1 MLTKILIKNF
11 TLIDKVEIDFLTGFT
26 TVTGD
31 TGSGKSILLSA
42 LSLIIGKRA
51 GQNLLKNSTLKCV
64 LEAEFNLS
72 NFNIRSLL
80 VKNNI
85 DYFDQTILRR
95 EILPN
100 GKSRSFVNDSPVNL
114 DFLKT
119 VGEKLIDIHT
129 QHQPLASSN
138 NSFFYSLI
146 DNLAEQ
152 QHIVKNFN
160 DTLINYKDLKIE
172 LQKLIRLNTSLK
184 NDNDY
189 LLYLYNEL
197 NDIKLVIDE
206 QEILE
211 NKLKLFKNSE
221 EIKSSFSQIEY
232 ILYSSDDSIENK
244 IFSLNSVL
252 HNISKISDNF
262 SQIKNRLDSLLIELN
277 DIKSDL
283 NNSSLDFSDDDSE
296 IDKMESRLNIIYN
309 LQKKHSVNSISALII
324 KKQELKSK
332 LDESGSVEINI
343 DELQKTICKKTHYL
357 QELSKKISISR
368 KKIIPKLKSELE
380 SLLLELGMKNA
391 SFDFKLSEIDDF
403 NRYGSDQIEVLF
415 SANKGIEYA
424 PLFKIASGGELSRIL
439 LSIKSI
445 LSKHLNLPT
454 MIFDEIDSGVSGE
467 MSNAMANMML
477 EMSSKMQII
486 AITHLP
492 QVASKGNHQLSVYK
506 QNSLSSTSTM
516 VKQLNNQER
525 IDEIAKM
532 LAGDLISDSAIT
544 HAKELLN

>member
-1 MLTKILIKNF
+1 VLTKILIKNF
-11 TLIDKVEIDFLTGFT
+11 TLIDKVEIDFLSGFT

-343 DELQKTICKKTHYL
+343 DELQKTISKKTHYL

-368 KKIIPKLKSELE
+368 KKIIPKLKLELE

>member
-1 MLTKILIKNF
+1 VLTKVLIKNF
-11 TLIDKVEIDFLTGFT
+11 TLIDKVEIDFLSGFT

-72 NFNIRSLL
+72 NFNIQSLL

-100 GKSRSFVNDSPVNL
+100 GKSRSFINDSPVNL

-129 QHQPLASSN
+129 QHQTLASSN

-160 DTLINYKDLKIE
+160 DTLINYRDLKIE
-172 LQKLIRLNTSLK
+172 LEKLIRLNTSLK

-197 NDIKLVIDE
+197 NYVKLVIDE
-206 QEILE
+206 QDIIE

-221 EIKSSFSQIEY
+221 EIKSSFSQIDH

-244 IFSLNSVL
+244 IFSLNSIL
-252 HNISKISDNF
+252 NNISKISDNF
-262 SQIKNRLDSLLIELN
+262 SPIKNRLDSLLIELN
-277 DIKSDL
+277 DIKFDL
-283 NNSSLDFSDDDSE
+283 NNSSFDFSDDDSE
-296 IDKMESRLNIIYN
+296 IDKMESRLNVIYN
-309 LQKKHSVNSISALII
+309 LQKKHSVNSISDLII
-324 KKQELKSK
+324 KQQELKSK
-332 LDESGSVEINI
+332 LEESGSVEINI
-343 DELQKTICKKTHYL
+343 DELQKSISKKTHYL

-380 SLLLELGMKNA
+380 SLLLDLGMKNA
-391 SFDFKLSEIDDF
+391 SFDFKLSKIDDF

-492 QVASKGNHQLSVYK
+492 QVASKGNQQLSVYK

-516 VKQLNNQER
+516 VKQLSNQER

>member
-11 TLIDKVEIDFLTGFT
+11 TLIDKVEIDFLSGFT

-172 LQKLIRLNTSLK
+172 LQKLIRINTSLK

-221 EIKSSFSQIEY
+221 EIKSSFSQIEH

-262 SQIKNRLDSLLIELN
+262 SPIKNRLDSLLIELN

-343 DELQKTICKKTHYL
+343 DELQKTISKKTHYL

-391 SFDFKLSEIDDF
+391 SFDFKLSEIDGF

>member
-1 MLTKILIKNF
+1 M
-11 TLIDKVEIDFLTGFT
+11 
-26 TVTGD
+26 
-31 TGSGKSILLSA
+31 
-42 LSLIIGKRA
+42 
-51 GQNLLKNSTLKCV
+51 
-64 LEAEFNLS
+64 
-72 NFNIRSLL
+72 
-80 VKNNI
+80 
-85 DYFDQTILRR
+85 
-95 EILPN
+95 
-100 GKSRSFVNDSPVNL
+100 
-114 DFLKT
+114 
-119 VGEKLIDIHT
+119 
-129 QHQPLASSN
+129 
-138 NSFFYSLI
+138 
-146 DNLAEQ
+146 
-152 QHIVKNFN
+152 
-160 DTLINYKDLKIE
+160 
-172 LQKLIRLNTSLK
+172 
-184 NDNDY
+184 
-189 LLYLYNEL
+189 
-197 NDIKLVIDE
+197 
-206 QEILE
+206 
-211 NKLKLFKNSE
+211 
-221 EIKSSFSQIEY
+221 
-232 ILYSSDDSIENK
+232 
-244 IFSLNSVL
+244 
-252 HNISKISDNF
+252 
-262 SQIKNRLDSLLIELN
+262 DSLLIELN

-283 NNSSLDFSDDDSE
+283 NNSSFDFSDDDSE

-309 LQKKHSVNSISALII
+309 LQKKHSVNSISDLII
-324 KKQELKSK
+324 KQQELKSK

-343 DELQKTICKKTHYL
+343 DELQKSISKKTHYL

-380 SLLLELGMKNA
+380 SLLLDLGMKNA
-391 SFDFKLSEIDDF
+391 SFDFKLSKIDDF

-492 QVASKGNHQLSVYK
+492 QVASKGNQQLSVYK

-516 VKQLNNQER
+516 VKQLSNQER

>member
-51 GQNLLKNSTLKCV
+51 GQNLLKNSKQKCV

-72 NFNIRSLL
+72 DFNIRSLFSE
-80 VKNNI
+80 NSI

-100 GKSRSFVNDSPVNL
+100 GKSRSFINDSPVNL
-114 DFLKT
+114 DLLKNI
-119 VGEKLIDIHT
+119 GDKLIDIHT
-129 QHQPLASSN
+129 QHQTLVNSD

-152 QHIVKNFN
+152 KHIVKNFN
-160 DTLINYKDLKIE
+160 DTLINYRELKIE
-172 LQKLIRLNTSLK
+172 LEKLNRLNTSLK

-197 NDIKLVIDE
+197 NDVNLEINE
-206 QEILE
+206 QEIIE
-211 NKLKLFKNSE
+211 DKLKLYKNSE
-221 EIKSSFSQIEY
+221 ELKSSFSQIDH
-232 ILYSSDDSIENK
+232 ILYSSDESIENK
-244 IFSLNSVL
+244 IFSLNSIL
-252 HNISKISDNF
+252 TNISKF
-262 SQIKNRLDSLLIELN
+262 SNTFSSLKNRLDSLLIELN

-283 NNSSLDFSDDDSE
+283 NNPSIDFNHDYLE
-296 IDKMESRLNIIYN
+296 IEKLESRLNIIYN
-309 LQKKHSVNSISALII
+309 LQKKHSVNSINDLII
-324 KKQELKSK
+324 KQQELKSK

-343 DELQKTICKKTHYL
+343 DELQKTIIKKKQYL
-357 QELSKKISISR
+357 NELSKKISISR
-368 KKIIPKLKSELE
+368 KKIVPKLKLQLE
-380 SLLLELGMKNA
+380 SLLLNLGMKNA
-391 SFDFKLSEIDDF
+391 SFDFKFSELGKF
-403 NRYGSDQIEVLF
+403 NRFGCDEINVLF
-415 SANKGIEYA
+415 SANKGIKYA

-492 QVASKGNHQLSVYK
+492 QVAAKGNHQLNVYK
-506 QNSLSSTSTM
+506 HNSLSSTSTK
-516 VKQLNNQER
+516 VKFLNDQER

-532 LAGDLISDSAIT
+532 LAGDLISDSAVT

>member
-1 MLTKILIKNF
+1 MLTKVLIKNF
-11 TLIDKVEIDFLTGFT
+11 TLIDKVEIDFLSGFT

-72 NFNIRSLL
+72 NFNIQSLL

-100 GKSRSFVNDSPVNL
+100 GKSRSFINDSPVNL

-129 QHQPLASSN
+129 QHQTLASSN

-160 DTLINYKDLKIE
+160 DTLINYRDLKIE
-172 LQKLIRLNTSLK
+172 LEKLIRLNTSLK

-197 NDIKLVIDE
+197 NDVKLVIDE
-206 QEILE
+206 QDIIE

-221 EIKSSFSQIEY
+221 EIKSSFSQIDH

-244 IFSLNSVL
+244 IFSLNSIL
-252 HNISKISDNF
+252 NNISKISDNF
-262 SQIKNRLDSLLIELN
+262 SPIKNRLDSLLIELN
-277 DIKSDL
+277 DIKFDL
-283 NNSSLDFSDDDSE
+283 NNSSFDFSDDDSE

-309 LQKKHSVNSISALII
+309 LQKKHSVNSISDLII
-324 KKQELKSK
+324 KQQELKSK
-332 LDESGSVEINI
+332 LEESGSVEINI
-343 DELQKTICKKTHYL
+343 DELQKSISKKTHYL

-380 SLLLELGMKNA
+380 SLLLDLGMNNA
-391 SFDFKLSEIDDF
+391 SFDFKLSKIDDF

-492 QVASKGNHQLSVYK
+492 QVASKGNQQLSVYK

-516 VKQLNNQER
+516 VKQLSNQER

>member
-1 MLTKILIKNF
+1 MLTKVLIKNF
-11 TLIDKVEIDFLTGFT
+11 TLIDKVEIDFLSGFT

-72 NFNIRSLL
+72 NFNIQSLL

-100 GKSRSFVNDSPVNL
+100 GKSRSFINDSPVNL

-129 QHQPLASSN
+129 QHQTLASSN

-160 DTLINYKDLKIE
+160 DTLINYRDLKIE
-172 LQKLIRLNTSLK
+172 LEKLIRLNTSLK

-197 NDIKLVIDE
+197 NDVKLVIDE
-206 QEILE
+206 QDIIE

-221 EIKSSFSQIEY
+221 EIKSSFSQIDH

-244 IFSLNSVL
+244 IFSLNSIL
-252 HNISKISDNF
+252 NNISKISDNF
-262 SQIKNRLDSLLIELN
+262 SPIKNRLDSLLIELN

-283 NNSSLDFSDDDSE
+283 NNSSFDFSDDDSE

-309 LQKKHSVNSISALII
+309 LQKKHSVNSISDLII
-324 KKQELKSK
+324 KQQELKSK
-332 LDESGSVEINI
+332 LEESGSVEINI
-343 DELQKTICKKTHYL
+343 DELQKSISKKTHYL

-380 SLLLELGMKNA
+380 SLLLDLGMNNA
-391 SFDFKLSEIDDF
+391 SFDFKLTKIDDF

-492 QVASKGNHQLSVYK
+492 QVASKGNQQLSVYK

-516 VKQLNNQER
+516 VKQLSNQER

>member
-1 MLTKILIKNF
+1 VLTKILIKNF

-343 DELQKTICKKTHYL
+343 DELQKTISKKTHYL

>member
-1 MLTKILIKNF
+1 MLTKVLIKNF
-11 TLIDKVEIDFLTGFT
+11 TLIDKVEIDFLSGFT

-72 NFNIRSLL
+72 NFNIQSLL

-100 GKSRSFVNDSPVNL
+100 GKSRSFINDSPVNL

-129 QHQPLASSN
+129 QHQTLASSN

-160 DTLINYKDLKIE
+160 DTLINYRDLKIE
-172 LQKLIRLNTSLK
+172 LEKLIRLNTSLK

-197 NDIKLVIDE
+197 NDVKLVIDE
-206 QEILE
+206 QDIIE

-221 EIKSSFSQIEY
+221 EIKSSFSQIDH

-244 IFSLNSVL
+244 IFSLNSIL
-252 HNISKISDNF
+252 NNISKISDNF
-262 SQIKNRLDSLLIELN
+262 SPIKNRLDSLLIELN

-283 NNSSLDFSDDDSE
+283 NNSSFDFSDDDSE

-309 LQKKHSVNSISALII
+309 LQKKHSVNSISDLII
-324 KKQELKSK
+324 KQQELKSK

-343 DELQKTICKKTHYL
+343 DELQKSISKKTHYL

-380 SLLLELGMKNA
+380 SLLLDLGMKNA
-391 SFDFKLSEIDDF
+391 SFDFKLSKIDDF

>member
-11 TLIDKVEIDFLTGFT
+11 TLIDKVEIDFLSGFT

-283 NNSSLDFSDDDSE
+283 NNSSFDFSDDDSE

-309 LQKKHSVNSISALII
+309 LQKKHSVNSISDLII

-343 DELQKTICKKTHYL
+343 DELQKTISKKTHYL

-368 KKIIPKLKSELE
+368 KKIIPKLKLELE

-492 QVASKGNHQLSVYK
+492 QVASKGNQQLSVYK

-516 VKQLNNQER
+516 VKQLSNQER

>member
-1 MLTKILIKNF
+1 MLTKVLIKNF
-11 TLIDKVEIDFLTGFT
+11 TLIDKVEIDFLSGFT

-72 NFNIRSLL
+72 NFNIQSLF

-100 GKSRSFVNDSPVNL
+100 GKSRSFINDSPVNL

-129 QHQPLASSN
+129 QHQTLASSN

-160 DTLINYKDLKIE
+160 DTLINYRDLKIE
-172 LQKLIRLNTSLK
+172 LEKLIRLNTSLK

-197 NDIKLVIDE
+197 NDVKLVIDE
-206 QEILE
+206 QEIIE

-221 EIKSSFSQIEY
+221 EIKSSFSQIDH

-244 IFSLNSVL
+244 IFSLNSIL
-252 HNISKISDNF
+252 NNISKISDNF
-262 SQIKNRLDSLLIELN
+262 SPIKNRLDSLLIELN

-283 NNSSLDFSDDDSE
+283 NNSSFDFSDDDSE

-309 LQKKHSVNSISALII
+309 LQKKHSVNSISDLII
-324 KKQELKSK
+324 KQQELKSK

-343 DELQKTICKKTHYL
+343 DELQKTISKKTHYL

-391 SFDFKLSEIDDF
+391 SFDFKLSEIDGF

>member
-1 MLTKILIKNF
+1 VLTKVLIKNF
-11 TLIDKVEIDFLTGFT
+11 TLIDKVEIDFLSGFT

-72 NFNIRSLL
+72 NFNIQSLL

-100 GKSRSFVNDSPVNL
+100 GKSRSFINDSPVNL

-129 QHQPLASSN
+129 QHQTLASSN

-160 DTLINYKDLKIE
+160 DTLINYRDLKIE
-172 LQKLIRLNTSLK
+172 LEKLIRLNTSLK

-197 NDIKLVIDE
+197 NDVKLVIDE
-206 QEILE
+206 QDIIE

-221 EIKSSFSQIEY
+221 EIKSSFSQIDH

-244 IFSLNSVL
+244 IFSLNSIFN
-252 HNISKISDNF
+252 NISKISDNF
-262 SQIKNRLDSLLIELN
+262 SPIKNRLDSLLIELN

-283 NNSSLDFSDDDSE
+283 NNSSFDFSDDDSE

-309 LQKKHSVNSISALII
+309 LQKKHSVNSISDLII
-324 KKQELKSK
+324 KQQELKSK

-343 DELQKTICKKTHYL
+343 DELQKSISKKTHYL

-380 SLLLELGMKNA
+380 SLLLDLGMKNA
-391 SFDFKLSEIDDF
+391 SFDFKLSKIDDF

-492 QVASKGNHQLSVYK
+492 QVASKGNQQLSVYK

-516 VKQLNNQER
+516 VKQLSNQER

>member
-51 GQNLLKNSTLKCV
+51 GQNLLKNSKQKCV

-72 NFNIRSLL
+72 DFNIRSLFSE
-80 VKNNI
+80 NTI

-100 GKSRSFVNDSPVNL
+100 GKSRSFINDSPVNL
-114 DFLKT
+114 DLLKNI
-119 VGEKLIDIHT
+119 GDKLIDIHT
-129 QHQPLASSN
+129 QHQTLANSD

-152 QHIVKNFN
+152 KHIVKNFN
-160 DTLINYKDLKIE
+160 DTLVNYRELKIE
-172 LQKLIRLNTSLK
+172 LEKLNRLNTSLK

-197 NDIKLVIDE
+197 NDVNLEINE
-206 QEILE
+206 QEIIE
-211 NKLKLFKNSE
+211 DKLKLYKNSE
-221 EIKSSFSQIEY
+221 ELKSSFSQIDH
-232 ILYSSDDSIENK
+232 ILYSSDESIENK
-244 IFSLNSVL
+244 IFSLNSIL
-252 HNISKISDNF
+252 TNISKF
-262 SQIKNRLDSLLIELN
+262 SNTFSSLKNRLDSLLIELS

-283 NNSSLDFSDDDSE
+283 NNPSIDFNHDYLE
-296 IDKMESRLNIIYN
+296 IEKLESRLNIIYN
-309 LQKKHSVNSISALII
+309 LQKKHSVNSINDLII
-324 KKQELKSK
+324 KQQELKSK

-343 DELQKTICKKTHYL
+343 DELQKTIVKKKQYL
-357 QELSKKISISR
+357 NELSKKISISR
-368 KKIIPKLKSELE
+368 KKIVPKLKLKLE
-380 SLLLELGMKNA
+380 SLLLNLGMKNA
-391 SFDFKLSEIDDF
+391 SFDFKFSELGKF
-403 NRYGSDQIEVLF
+403 NRFGCDEINVLF
-415 SANKGIEYA
+415 SANKGIKYA

-492 QVASKGNHQLSVYK
+492 QVAAKGNHQLNVYK
-506 QNSLSSTSTM
+506 HNSLNSTSTK
-516 VKQLNNQER
+516 VKFLNDQER

-532 LAGDLISDSAIT
+532 LAGDLISDSAVT

>member
-1 MLTKILIKNF
+1 MLTKVLIKNF
-11 TLIDKVEIDFLTGFT
+11 TLIDKVEIDFLSGFT

-72 NFNIRSLL
+72 NFNIQSLL

-100 GKSRSFVNDSPVNL
+100 GKSRSFINDSPVNL

-129 QHQPLASSN
+129 QHQTLASSN

-160 DTLINYKDLKIE
+160 DTLINYRDLKIE
-172 LQKLIRLNTSLK
+172 LEKLIRLNTSLK

-197 NDIKLVIDE
+197 NDVKLVIDE
-206 QEILE
+206 QDIIE

-221 EIKSSFSQIEY
+221 EIKSSFSQIDH

-244 IFSLNSVL
+244 IFSLNSIL

-262 SQIKNRLDSLLIELN
+262 SPIKNRLDSLLIELN

-283 NNSSLDFSDDDSE
+283 NNSSFDFSDDDSE

-309 LQKKHSVNSISALII
+309 LQKKHSVNSISDLII
-324 KKQELKSK
+324 KQQELKSK

-343 DELQKTICKKTHYL
+343 DELQKSISKKTHYL

-380 SLLLELGMKNA
+380 SLLLDLGMKNA

-516 VKQLNNQER
+516 VKQLSNQER

>member
-1 MLTKILIKNF
+1 MLTKVLIKNF
-11 TLIDKVEIDFLTGFT
+11 TLIDKVEIDFLSGFT

-72 NFNIRSLL
+72 NFNIQSLL

-100 GKSRSFVNDSPVNL
+100 GKSRSFINDSPVNL

-129 QHQPLASSN
+129 QHQTLASSN

-152 QHIVKNFN
+152 QHNVKNFN
-160 DTLINYKDLKIE
+160 DTLINYRDLKIE
-172 LQKLIRLNTSLK
+172 LEKLIRLNTSLK

-197 NDIKLVIDE
+197 NDVKLVIDE
-206 QEILE
+206 QDIIE

-221 EIKSSFSQIEY
+221 EIKSSFSQIDH

-244 IFSLNSVL
+244 IFSLNSIL
-252 HNISKISDNF
+252 NNISKISDNF
-262 SQIKNRLDSLLIELN
+262 SPIKNRLDSLLIELN
-277 DIKSDL
+277 DIKFDL
-283 NNSSLDFSDDDSE
+283 NNSSFDFSDDDSE
-296 IDKMESRLNIIYN
+296 IDKMESRLNVIYN
-309 LQKKHSVNSISALII
+309 LQKKHSVNSISDLII
-324 KKQELKSK
+324 KQQELKSK
-332 LDESGSVEINI
+332 LEESGSVEINI
-343 DELQKTICKKTHYL
+343 DELQKSISKKTHYL

-380 SLLLELGMKNA
+380 SLLLDLGMKNA
-391 SFDFKLSEIDDF
+391 SFDFKLSKIDDF

-492 QVASKGNHQLSVYK
+492 QVASKGNQQLSVYK

-516 VKQLNNQER
+516 VKQLSNQER

>member
-283 NNSSLDFSDDDSE
+283 NNSSFDFSDDDSE

-309 LQKKHSVNSISALII
+309 LQKKHSVNSISDLII
-324 KKQELKSK
+324 KQQELKSK

-343 DELQKTICKKTHYL
+343 DELQKSISKKTHYL

-380 SLLLELGMKNA
+380 SLLLDLGMKNA
-391 SFDFKLSEIDDF
+391 SFDFKLSKIDDF

-492 QVASKGNHQLSVYK
+492 QVASKGNQQLSVYK

-516 VKQLNNQER
+516 VKQLSNQER

>member
-1 MLTKILIKNF
+1 
-11 TLIDKVEIDFLTGFT
+11 
-26 TVTGD
+26 
-31 TGSGKSILLSA
+31 
-42 LSLIIGKRA
+42 A

-343 DELQKTICKKTHYL
+343 DELQKTISKKTHYL

-368 KKIIPKLKSELE
+368 KKIIPKLKLELE

>member
-1 MLTKILIKNF
+1 VLTKVLIKNF
-11 TLIDKVEIDFLTGFT
+11 TLIDKVEIDFLSGFT

-72 NFNIRSLL
+72 NFNIQSLL

-100 GKSRSFVNDSPVNL
+100 GKSRSFINDSPVNL

-129 QHQPLASSN
+129 QHQTLASSN

-160 DTLINYKDLKIE
+160 DTLINYRDLKIE
-172 LQKLIRLNTSLK
+172 LEKLIRLNTSLK

-197 NDIKLVIDE
+197 NDVKLVIDE
-206 QEILE
+206 QDIIE

-221 EIKSSFSQIEY
+221 EIKSSFSQIDH

-244 IFSLNSVL
+244 IFSLNSIFN
-252 HNISKISDNF
+252 NISKISDNF
-262 SQIKNRLDSLLIELN
+262 SPIKNRLDSLLIELN
-277 DIKSDL
+277 DIKFDL
-283 NNSSLDFSDDDSE
+283 NNSSFDFSDDDSE

-309 LQKKHSVNSISALII
+309 LQKKHSVNSISDLII
-324 KKQELKSK
+324 KQQELKSK

-343 DELQKTICKKTHYL
+343 DELQKSISKKTHYL

-380 SLLLELGMKNA
+380 SLLLDLGMKNA
-391 SFDFKLSEIDDF
+391 SFDFKLSKIDDF

-492 QVASKGNHQLSVYK
+492 QVASKGNQQLSVYK

-516 VKQLNNQER
+516 VKQLSNQER

>member
-1 MLTKILIKNF
+1 VLTKVLIKNF
-11 TLIDKVEIDFLTGFT
+11 TLIDKVEIDFLSGFT

-72 NFNIRSLL
+72 NFNIQSLL

-100 GKSRSFVNDSPVNL
+100 GKSRSFINDSPVNL

-129 QHQPLASSN
+129 QHQTLASSN

-343 DELQKTICKKTHYL
+343 DELQKTISKKTHYL

-368 KKIIPKLKSELE
+368 KKIIPKLKLELE

>member
-343 DELQKTICKKTHYL
+343 DELQKSISKKTHYL

>member
-1 MLTKILIKNF
+1 MLTKVLIKNF
-11 TLIDKVEIDFLTGFT
+11 TLIDKVEIDFLSGFT

-72 NFNIRSLL
+72 NFNIQSLL

-100 GKSRSFVNDSPVNL
+100 GKSRSFINDSPVNL

-129 QHQPLASSN
+129 QHQTLASSN

-152 QHIVKNFN
+152 QHNVKNFN
-160 DTLINYKDLKIE
+160 DTLINYRDLKIE
-172 LQKLIRLNTSLK
+172 LEKLIRLNTSLK

-197 NDIKLVIDE
+197 NEVKLVIDE
-206 QEILE
+206 QDIIE

-221 EIKSSFSQIEY
+221 EIKSSFSQIDH

-244 IFSLNSVL
+244 IFSLNSIL
-252 HNISKISDNF
+252 NNISKISDNF
-262 SQIKNRLDSLLIELN
+262 SPIKNRLDSLLIELN
-277 DIKSDL
+277 DIKFDL
-283 NNSSLDFSDDDSE
+283 NNSSFDFSDDDSE
-296 IDKMESRLNIIYN
+296 IDKMESRLNVIYN
-309 LQKKHSVNSISALII
+309 LQKKHSVNSISDLII
-324 KKQELKSK
+324 KQQELKSK
-332 LDESGSVEINI
+332 LEESGSVEINI
-343 DELQKTICKKTHYL
+343 DELQKSISKKTHYL

-380 SLLLELGMKNA
+380 SLLLDLGMKNA
-391 SFDFKLSEIDDF
+391 SFDFKLSKIDDF

-492 QVASKGNHQLSVYK
+492 QVASKGNQQLSVYK

-516 VKQLNNQER
+516 VKQLSNQER

>member
-172 LQKLIRLNTSLK
+172 LQKLIRINTSLK

-343 DELQKTICKKTHYL
+343 DELQKTISKKTHYL

-391 SFDFKLSEIDDF
+391 SFDFKLSEIDGF

-492 QVASKGNHQLSVYK
+492 QVASKGNQQLSVYK

-516 VKQLNNQER
+516 VKQLSNQER

>member
-1 MLTKILIKNF
+1 VLTKILIKNF
-11 TLIDKVEIDFLTGFT
+11 TLIDKVEIDFLSGFT

-31 TGSGKSILLSA
+31 TGSGKSILLNA

-51 GQNLLKNSTLKCV
+51 GKNLLKNSELKCV

-72 NFNIRSLL
+72 NFNIRSLFI
-80 VKNNI
+80 KNNI

-95 EILPN
+95 EIHPN
-100 GKSRSFVNDSPVNL
+100 GKSRSFINDCPVNL

-119 VGEKLIDIHT
+119 IGEKLIDIHT
-129 QHQPLASSN
+129 QHQTLSSSN

-152 QHIVKNFN
+152 EHIVKNFN
-160 DTLINYKDLKIE
+160 ETLISFKELKIE
-172 LQKLIRLNTSLK
+172 LDKLSRLNISLQ

-189 LLYLYNEL
+189 LFYLYNEL
-197 NDIKLVIDE
+197 NDVSLVVDE
-206 QEILE
+206 QEIIE

-221 EIKSSFSQIEY
+221 ELKSSFSLIDQ

-244 IFSLNSVL
+244 IYSLNSIL
-252 HNISKISDNF
+252 NNISKISNNF
-262 SQIKNRLDSLLIELN
+262 SLIKDRLDSLLIELN
-277 DIKSDL
+277 DIKTEL
-283 NNSSLDFSDDDSE
+283 NNPSFDFNNDFSE
-296 IDKMESRLNIIYN
+296 IEKIESRLNLIYN
-309 LQKKHSVNSISALII
+309 LQKKHSVSSISDLLL
-324 KKQELKSK
+324 KQRELKSK

-343 DELQKTICKKTHYL
+343 DELQKTINKKKNYL

-368 KKIIPKLKSELE
+368 KKIIPKLKSQLE
-380 SLLLELGMKNA
+380 SLLLNLGMKNA
-391 SFDFKLSEIDDF
+391 SFDFKLFELDEF
-403 NRYGSDQIEVLF
+403 NRFGSDQIEVLF
-415 SANKGIEYA
+415 SANKGIKYA

-467 MSNAMANMML
+467 MSNSMANMML

-492 QVASKGNHQLSVYK
+492 QVAAKGNQQLNVYK
-506 QNSLSSTSTM
+506 QNSTSSTTTM
-516 VKQLNNQER
+516 VKQLNKQER
-525 IDEIAKM
+525 IDEISKM
-532 LAGDLISDSAIT
+532 LAGDLISESAVT

>member
-160 DTLINYKDLKIE
+160 DTLINYRDLKIE
-172 LQKLIRLNTSLK
+172 LEKLIRLNTSLK

-197 NDIKLVIDE
+197 NDVKLVIDE
-206 QEILE
+206 QDIIE

-221 EIKSSFSQIEY
+221 EIKSSFSQIDH

-244 IFSLNSVL
+244 IFSLNSIL
-252 HNISKISDNF
+252 NNISKISDNF
-262 SQIKNRLDSLLIELN
+262 SPIKNRLDSLLIELN

-283 NNSSLDFSDDDSE
+283 NNSSFDFSDDDSE
-296 IDKMESRLNIIYN
+296 IDKMESRINVIYN
-309 LQKKHSVNSISALII
+309 LQKKHSVNSISDLII
-324 KKQELKSK
+324 KQQELKSK
-332 LDESGSVEINI
+332 LEESGSVEINI
-343 DELQKTICKKTHYL
+343 DELQKSISKKTHYL

-380 SLLLELGMKNA
+380 SLLLDLGMKNA
-391 SFDFKLSEIDDF
+391 SFDFKLSKIDDF

-492 QVASKGNHQLSVYK
+492 QVASKGNQQLSVYK

-516 VKQLNNQER
+516 VKQLSNQER

>member
-1 MLTKILIKNF
+1 MLTKVLIKNF
-11 TLIDKVEIDFLTGFT
+11 TLIDKVEIDFLSGFT

-72 NFNIRSLL
+72 NFNIQSLF

-100 GKSRSFVNDSPVNL
+100 GKSRSFINDSPVNL

-129 QHQPLASSN
+129 QHQTLASSN

-160 DTLINYKDLKIE
+160 DTLINYRDLKIE
-172 LQKLIRLNTSLK
+172 LEKLIRLNTSLK

-197 NDIKLVIDE
+197 NDVKLVIDE
-206 QEILE
+206 QEIIE

-221 EIKSSFSQIEY
+221 EIKSSFSQIDH

-244 IFSLNSVL
+244 IFSLNSIL
-252 HNISKISDNF
+252 NNISKISDNF
-262 SQIKNRLDSLLIELN
+262 SPIKNRLDSLLIELN

-283 NNSSLDFSDDDSE
+283 NNSSFDFSDDDSE

-309 LQKKHSVNSISALII
+309 LQKKHSVNSISDLIS

-343 DELQKTICKKTHYL
+343 DELQKSISKKTHYL

-380 SLLLELGMKNA
+380 SLLLNLGMKNA
-391 SFDFKLSEIDDF
+391 SFDFKLSKIDDF
-403 NRYGSDQIEVLF
+403 NRYGSDQIVVLF

-492 QVASKGNHQLSVYK
+492 QVASKGNQQLSVYK

-516 VKQLNNQER
+516 VKQLSNQER

>member
-51 GQNLLKNSTLKCV
+51 GQNLLKNSKQKCV

-72 NFNIRSLL
+72 DFNIRSLFSE
-80 VKNNI
+80 NTI

-100 GKSRSFVNDSPVNL
+100 GKSRSFINDSPVNL
-114 DFLKT
+114 DLLKNI
-119 VGEKLIDIHT
+119 GDKLIDIHT
-129 QHQPLASSN
+129 QHQTLANSD

-152 QHIVKNFN
+152 KHIVKNFN
-160 DTLINYKDLKIE
+160 DTLVNYRELKIE
-172 LQKLIRLNTSLK
+172 LEKLNRLNTSLK

-197 NDIKLVIDE
+197 NDVNLEIDE
-206 QEILE
+206 QQIIED
-211 NKLKLFKNSE
+211 KLKLYKNSE
-221 EIKSSFSQIEY
+221 ELKSSFSQIDH
-232 ILYSSDDSIENK
+232 ILYSSDESIENK
-244 IFSLNSVL
+244 IFSLNSIL
-252 HNISKISDNF
+252 TNISKF
-262 SQIKNRLDSLLIELN
+262 SNTFSSLKNRLDSLLIELS

-283 NNSSLDFSDDDSE
+283 NNPSIDFNHDYLE
-296 IDKMESRLNIIYN
+296 IEKLESRLNIIYN
-309 LQKKHSVNSISALII
+309 LQKKHSVNSINDLII
-324 KKQELKSK
+324 KQQELKSK

-343 DELQKTICKKTHYL
+343 DELQKTIVKKKQYL
-357 QELSKKISISR
+357 NELSKKISISR
-368 KKIIPKLKSELE
+368 KKIVPKLKLKLE
-380 SLLLELGMKNA
+380 SLLLNLGMKNA
-391 SFDFKLSEIDDF
+391 SFDFKFSELGKF
-403 NRYGSDQIEVLF
+403 NRFGCDEINVLF
-415 SANKGIEYA
+415 SANKGIKYA

-492 QVASKGNHQLSVYK
+492 QVAAKGNHQLNVYK
-506 QNSLSSTSTM
+506 HNSLSSTSTK
-516 VKQLNNQER
+516 VKFLNDQER

-532 LAGDLISDSAIT
+532 LAGDLISDSAVT

>member
-1 MLTKILIKNF
+1 MLTKVLIKNF
-11 TLIDKVEIDFLTGFT
+11 TLIDKVEIDFLSGFT

-72 NFNIRSLL
+72 NFNIQSLL

-100 GKSRSFVNDSPVNL
+100 GKSRSFINDSPVNL

-129 QHQPLASSN
+129 QHQTLASSN

-160 DTLINYKDLKIE
+160 DTLINYRDLKIE
-172 LQKLIRLNTSLK
+172 LEKLIRLNTSLK

-197 NDIKLVIDE
+197 NDVKLVIDE
-206 QEILE
+206 QDIIE

-221 EIKSSFSQIEY
+221 EIKSSFSQIDH

-244 IFSLNSVL
+244 IFSLNSIL
-252 HNISKISDNF
+252 NNISKISDNF
-262 SQIKNRLDSLLIELN
+262 SPIKNRLDSLLIELN

-283 NNSSLDFSDDDSE
+283 NNSSFDFSDDDSE

-309 LQKKHSVNSISALII
+309 LQKKHSVNSISDLII
-324 KKQELKSK
+324 KQQELKSK

-343 DELQKTICKKTHYL
+343 DELQKSISKKTHYL

-380 SLLLELGMKNA
+380 SLLLDLGMNNA
-391 SFDFKLSEIDDF
+391 SFDFKLSKIDDF

-492 QVASKGNHQLSVYK
+492 QVASKGNQQLSVYK

-516 VKQLNNQER
+516 VKQLSNQER

>member
-11 TLIDKVEIDFLTGFT
+11 TLIDKVEIDFLSGFT

-343 DELQKTICKKTHYL
+343 DELQKTISKKTHYL

-368 KKIIPKLKSELE
+368 KKIIPKLKLELE

>member
-343 DELQKTICKKTHYL
+343 DELQKTISKKTHYL

-380 SLLLELGMKNA
+380 SLLLDLGMKNA
-391 SFDFKLSEIDDF
+391 SFDFKLSKIDDF

>member
-309 LQKKHSVNSISALII
+309 LQKKHSVNSISDLII
-324 KKQELKSK
+324 KQQELKSK

-343 DELQKTICKKTHYL
+343 DELQKTISKKTHYL

>member
-1 MLTKILIKNF
+1 MITKILIKNF
-11 TLIDKVEIDFLTGFT
+11 TLIDKVEIDFSTGFT

-51 GQNLLKNSTLKCV
+51 GQNLLKNSNLKCV

-72 NFNIRSLL
+72 CFNIRNLF
-80 VKNNI
+80 VDNNI
-85 DYFDQTILRR
+85 DYFDQAILRR

-100 GKSRSFVNDSPVNL
+100 GKSRSFINDSPVNL
-114 DFLKT
+114 DLLKT
-119 VGEKLIDIHT
+119 IGEKLLDIHT
-129 QHQPLASSN
+129 QHQTLANSN

-152 QHIVKNFN
+152 QLIVKNFN
-160 DTLINYKDLKIE
+160 QTLSNYRESKIE
-172 LQKLIRLNTSLK
+172 LDKLNRLNTSLQ

-197 NDIKLVIDE
+197 SDVNLVSDE
-206 QEILE
+206 QDIIE
-211 NKLKLFKNSE
+211 NKLKLYKNSE
-221 EIKSSFSQIEY
+221 ELKSSSQIDQ
-232 ILYSSDDSIENK
+232 ILYNSEDSIENK
-244 IFSLNSVL
+244 IYSLNSIL
-252 HNISKISDNF
+252 NNISKFSKNF
-262 SQIKNRLDSLLIELN
+262 SSIKERIDSLLIELN
-277 DIKSDL
+277 DIKSEL
-283 NNSSLDFSDDDSE
+283 NNPSFDFNDDYSE
-296 IDKMESRLNIIYN
+296 IEKLESRLNIIYS
-309 LQKKHSVNSISALII
+309 LQKKHSVNSISDLLI
-324 KKQELKSK
+324 KQKHLKSK
-332 LDESGSVEINI
+332 LDESGTVEINI
-343 DELQKTICKKTHYL
+343 DELEKSIRKKKNYL
-357 QELSKKISISR
+357 TEISKKISISR
-368 KKIIPKLKSELE
+368 KKIIPKLKLQLE
-380 SLLLELGMKNA
+380 SLLLDLGMKNA
-391 SFDFKLSEIDDF
+391 SFDFKISELDDF
-403 NRYGSDQIEVLF
+403 NRFGSDQIEVLF
-415 SANKGIEYA
+415 SANKGIKYA

-445 LSKHLNLPT
+445 LSSHLNLPT

-492 QVASKGNHQLSVYK
+492 QVAAKGDHQLKVYK
-506 QNSLSSTSTM
+506 YNNISSTSTM
-516 VKQLNNQER
+516 VKKLSNKER

-532 LAGDLISDSAIT
+532 LAGDLMSDSAVL

>member
-309 LQKKHSVNSISALII
+309 LQKKHSVNSISDLII
-324 KKQELKSK
+324 KQQELKSK
-332 LDESGSVEINI
+332 LEESGSVEINI
-343 DELQKTICKKTHYL
+343 DELQKSISKKTHYL

-380 SLLLELGMKNA
+380 SLLLDLGMKNA
-391 SFDFKLSEIDDF
+391 SFDFKLSKIDDF

-492 QVASKGNHQLSVYK
+492 QVASKGNQQLSVYK

-516 VKQLNNQER
+516 VKQLSNQER

>member
-1 MLTKILIKNF
+1 MLTKVLIKNF
-11 TLIDKVEIDFLTGFT
+11 TLIDKVEIDFLSGFT

-72 NFNIRSLL
+72 NFNIQSLL

-100 GKSRSFVNDSPVNL
+100 GKSRSFINDSPVNL

-129 QHQPLASSN
+129 QHQTLASSN

-152 QHIVKNFN
+152 QHNVKNFN
-160 DTLINYKDLKIE
+160 DTLINYRDLKIE
-172 LQKLIRLNTSLK
+172 LEKLIRLNTSLK

-197 NDIKLVIDE
+197 NEVKLVIDE
-206 QEILE
+206 QDIIE

-221 EIKSSFSQIEY
+221 EIKSSFSQIDH

-244 IFSLNSVL
+244 IFSLNSIL
-252 HNISKISDNF
+252 NNISKISDNF
-262 SQIKNRLDSLLIELN
+262 SPIKNRLDSLLIELN
-277 DIKSDL
+277 DIKFDL
-283 NNSSLDFSDDDSE
+283 NNSSFDFSDDDSE
-296 IDKMESRLNIIYN
+296 IDKMESRLNVIYN
-309 LQKKHSVNSISALII
+309 LQKKHSVNSISDLII
-324 KKQELKSK
+324 KQQELKSK

-343 DELQKTICKKTHYL
+343 DELQKSISKKTHYL

-380 SLLLELGMKNA
+380 SLLLDLGMKNA
-391 SFDFKLSEIDDF
+391 SFDFKLSKIDDF

-492 QVASKGNHQLSVYK
+492 QVASKGNQQLSVYK

-516 VKQLNNQER
+516 VKQLSNQER

>member
-1 MLTKILIKNF
+1 VLTKVLIKNF
-11 TLIDKVEIDFLTGFT
+11 TLIDKVEIDFLSGFT

-72 NFNIRSLL
+72 NFNIQSLL

-100 GKSRSFVNDSPVNL
+100 GKSRSFINDSPVNL

-129 QHQPLASSN
+129 QHQTLASSN

-160 DTLINYKDLKIE
+160 DTLINYRDLKIE
-172 LQKLIRLNTSLK
+172 LEKLIRLNTSLK

-197 NDIKLVIDE
+197 NDVKLVIDE
-206 QEILE
+206 QDIIE

-221 EIKSSFSQIEY
+221 EIKSSFSQIDH

-244 IFSLNSVL
+244 IFSLNSIL
-252 HNISKISDNF
+252 NNISKISDNF
-262 SQIKNRLDSLLIELN
+262 SPIKNRLDSLLIELN
-277 DIKSDL
+277 DIKFDL
-283 NNSSLDFSDDDSE
+283 NNSSFDFSDDDSE

-309 LQKKHSVNSISALII
+309 LQKKHSVNSISDLII
-324 KKQELKSK
+324 KQQELKSK
-332 LDESGSVEINI
+332 LEESGSVEINI
-343 DELQKTICKKTHYL
+343 DELQKSISKKTHYL

-380 SLLLELGMKNA
+380 SLLLDLGMKNA
-391 SFDFKLSEIDDF
+391 SFDFKLSKIDDF

-492 QVASKGNHQLSVYK
+492 QVASKGNQQLSVYK

-516 VKQLNNQER
+516 VKQLSNQER

>member
-11 TLIDKVEIDFLTGFT
+11 TLIDKVEIDFLSGFT

-172 LQKLIRLNTSLK
+172 LQKLIRINTSLK

-343 DELQKTICKKTHYL
+343 DELQKTISKKTHYL

-391 SFDFKLSEIDDF
+391 SFDFKLSEIDGF

>member
-1 MLTKILIKNF
+1 MLTKVLIKNF
-11 TLIDKVEIDFLTGFT
+11 TLIDKVEIDFLSGFT

-72 NFNIRSLL
+72 NFNIQSLL

-100 GKSRSFVNDSPVNL
+100 GKSRSFINDSPVNL

-129 QHQPLASSN
+129 QHQTLASSN

-160 DTLINYKDLKIE
+160 DTLINYRDLKIE
-172 LQKLIRLNTSLK
+172 LEKLIRLNTSLK

-197 NDIKLVIDE
+197 NDVKLVIDE
-206 QEILE
+206 QDIIE

-221 EIKSSFSQIEY
+221 EIKTSFSQIDH

-244 IFSLNSVL
+244 IFSLNSIL
-252 HNISKISDNF
+252 NNISKISDNF
-262 SQIKNRLDSLLIELN
+262 SPIKNRLDSLLIELN

-283 NNSSLDFSDDDSE
+283 NNSSFDFSDDDSE

-309 LQKKHSVNSISALII
+309 LQKKHSVNSISDLII
-324 KKQELKSK
+324 KQQELKSK

-343 DELQKTICKKTHYL
+343 DELQKSISKKTHYL

-380 SLLLELGMKNA
+380 SLLLDLGMKNA
-391 SFDFKLSEIDDF
+391 SFDFKLSKIDDF

-492 QVASKGNHQLSVYK
+492 QVASKGNQQLSVYK

-516 VKQLNNQER
+516 VKQLSNQER

>member
-1 MLTKILIKNF
+1 MLTKVLIKNF
-11 TLIDKVEIDFLTGFT
+11 TLIDKVEIDFLSGFT

-72 NFNIRSLL
+72 NFNIQSLL

-100 GKSRSFVNDSPVNL
+100 GKSRSFINDSPVNL

-129 QHQPLASSN
+129 QHQTLASSN

-160 DTLINYKDLKIE
+160 DTLINYRDLKIE
-172 LQKLIRLNTSLK
+172 LEKLIRLNTSLK

-197 NDIKLVIDE
+197 NDVKLVIDE
-206 QEILE
+206 QDIIE

-221 EIKSSFSQIEY
+221 EIKSSFSQIDH

-244 IFSLNSVL
+244 IFSLNSIFN
-252 HNISKISDNF
+252 NISKISNNF
-262 SQIKNRLDSLLIELN
+262 SPIKNRLDSLLIELN

-283 NNSSLDFSDDDSE
+283 NNSSFDFSDDDSE

-309 LQKKHSVNSISALII
+309 LQKKHSVNSISDLII
-324 KKQELKSK
+324 KQQELKSK

-343 DELQKTICKKTHYL
+343 DELQKSISKKTHYL

-380 SLLLELGMKNA
+380 SLLLDLGMKNA
-391 SFDFKLSEIDDF
+391 SFDFKLSKIDDF

>member
-1 MLTKILIKNF
+1 VLTKVLIKNF
-11 TLIDKVEIDFLTGFT
+11 TLIDKVEIDFLSGFT

-72 NFNIRSLL
+72 NFNIQSLL

-100 GKSRSFVNDSPVNL
+100 GKSRSFINDSPVNL

-129 QHQPLASSN
+129 QHQTLASSN

-160 DTLINYKDLKIE
+160 DTLINYRDLKIE
-172 LQKLIRLNTSLK
+172 LEKLIRLNTSLK

-197 NDIKLVIDE
+197 NDVKLVIDE
-206 QEILE
+206 QDIIE

-221 EIKSSFSQIEY
+221 EIKSSFSQIDH

-244 IFSLNSVL
+244 IFSLNSIL
-252 HNISKISDNF
+252 NNISKISDNF
-262 SQIKNRLDSLLIELN
+262 SPIKNRLDSLLIELN

-283 NNSSLDFSDDDSE
+283 NNSSFDFSDDDSE

-309 LQKKHSVNSISALII
+309 LQKKHSVNSISDLII
-324 KKQELKSK
+324 KQQELKSK

-343 DELQKTICKKTHYL
+343 DELQKSISKKTHYL

-380 SLLLELGMKNA
+380 SLLLDLGMKNA
-391 SFDFKLSEIDDF
+391 SFDFKLSKIDDF

-492 QVASKGNHQLSVYK
+492 QVASKGNQQLSVYK

-516 VKQLNNQER
+516 VKQLSNQER